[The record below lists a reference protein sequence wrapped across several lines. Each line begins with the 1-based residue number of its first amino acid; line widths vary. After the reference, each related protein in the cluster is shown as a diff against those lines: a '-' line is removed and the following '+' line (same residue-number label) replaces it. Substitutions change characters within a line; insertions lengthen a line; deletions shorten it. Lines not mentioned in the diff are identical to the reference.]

1 MTEQHTHTGDKQLGT
16 LEIGPGP
23 WQALGQLLDQ
33 LPSTADGARYLTS
46 VDASGSGKT
55 IAELIEAG
63 EIQNV
68 IEQLSQYLGRTS
80 GT

>member
-1 MTEQHTHTGDKQLGT
+1 MIDQHTHTADQQLGT

-23 WQALGQLLDQ
+23 WQTLGQLLDQ
-33 LPSTADGARYLTS
+33 LPSPADGAKYLAS
-46 VDASGSGKT
+46 VDGSGSGKT

-68 IEQLSQYLGRTS
+68 IEHLAQYLDRTS
-80 GT
+80 RS